1 MTAADATAFA
11 DRFLARL
18 PPSAAAGLARDLAGT
33 LPAEPPPPATLPA
46 CAHLDAAVTLG
57 RSGPVSELA
66 GIVARLAPR
75 LRWTYS
81 YPDAGRFAGLGRRIA
96 FCEVLGLGAFA
107 ANPRVRLGLTL
118 MAPGTAYPAHA
129 HPAVETYLVI
139 AGTALWQA
147 GTAAP
152 ASRPPGAVIVHPSGI
167 AHAMTTAAEPL
178 LAAWSWTGDIRT
190 APRYLDRQGD

>member
-1 MTAADATAFA
+1 M
-11 DRFLARL
+11 
-18 PPSAAAGLARDLAGT
+18 
-33 LPAEPPPPATLPA
+33 
-46 CAHLDAAVTLG
+46 
-57 RSGPVSELA
+57 
-66 GIVARLAPR
+66 
-75 LRWTYS
+75 
-81 YPDAGRFAGLGRRIA
+81 
-96 FCEVLGLGAFA
+96 LGLGAFA

-129 HPAVETYLVI
+129 HPAVETSLVI

-190 APRYLDRQGD
+190 APHYLDRQGD